1 MKKLLV
7 AAFVFLAFCTASRAA
22 DSSPEVEKAARAI
35 YADFMSPYC
44 PGLLLVDCRSEAA
57 VELRAEIHAKL
68 AAGQSEAQVREEL
81 ERLYGEKLRAA
92 PAARGFG
99 LLAWWTPFVVLL
111 LAAGVAVRW
120 VRANR
125 AGAAASAEPRQEIS
139 PQRRARLD
147 EELARMSSAGDRP
160 GPVQD

>member
-1 MKKLLV
+1 MKNLLV
-7 AAFVFLAFCTASRAA
+7 TAFVLLAFCSASPAA
-22 DSSPEVEKAARAI
+22 DSPPEVERAARAI

-44 PGLLLVDCRSEAA
+44 PGLLLVDCRSQPA

-68 AAGQSEAQVREEL
+68 ASGQSEAQVREEL

-99 LLAWWTPFVVLL
+99 LLAWWTPFVALL
-111 LAAGVAVRW
+111 LAAAVAVRW

-125 AGAAASAEPRQEIS
+125 AGTEVAATRREEMS
-139 PQRRARLD
+139 PQQRARLD
-147 EELARMSSAGDRP
+147 KELSRVSSAGD
-160 GPVQD
+160 GPTRV